1 MPEANIM
8 DKRVTVILVILI
20 ACASMLA
27 LGCTSSSNTGSSQVT
42 ATPEA
47 GYNGGVQTGMNVN
60 STMMSP
66 GGMNG
71 THDYNGTRMHGNGTE
86 MYGNGTNMRGYNGTM
101 MHGNGTQRY
110 GNGTGM
116 PPGMNGTGMW
126 PGNRSMM
133 NETDNAPGI
142 PPVSI

>member
-1 MPEANIM
+1 MVMPEVKIM

-27 LGCTSSSNTGSSQVT
+27 LGCTSSSNTGSSQAT

-47 GYNGGVQTGMNVN
+47 GYNGVMQRGMYDNN
-60 STMMSP
+60 STMMPP

-71 THDYNGTRMHGNGTE
+71 THGYNGTR

-101 MHGNGTQRY
+101 HGNGTEMY
-110 GNGTGM
+110 GNGM
-116 PPGMNGTGMW
+116 HIPPGMNGTGMW

-133 NETDNAPGI
+133 NATDSEPGV
-142 PPVSI
+142 PPV